1 MKEIIWKS
9 DDNSLEIK
17 LQFITKNQLKYTHL
31 GKSWPKH
38 TQCLMYSNGLLKC
51 FETVVKHERDEDN
64 PLFAHRLVAER
75 CLKTLSIKYLRGE
88 VRKELNKFLK
98 TL

>member
-1 MKEIIWKS
+1 MIEIIWKS
-9 DDNSLEIK
+9 EDNSLEIK
-17 LQFITKNQLKYTHL
+17 LQFISKPQLKYTHL

-51 FETVVKHERDEDN
+51 FETILKHERDEDN

-75 CLKTLSIKYLRGE
+75 CMKNIHNKWIRGE
-88 VRKELNKFLK
+88 VRKELSKFLE